1 MTDQTPQSQERS
13 EGRQPGREPRDAAFW
28 ARNAGTLKAPEGTTG
43 ANVEG
48 RRVVG
53 PLQGFGKMW
62 QKTYRVRLE
71 GASAS
76 PAEVVGAWR
85 ENFPELSGF
94 GAEGF
99 RVPSGGLVPG
109 AVALLGSLS
118 GVMVLYSDEESF
130 TYMTPEGH
138 PFSGWITFSAH
149 ADEDATTVAQAQ
161 LLIRAND
168 PLYELMMP
176 LGLHAVEDRT
186 WQRTLKNVA
195 ARFDA
200 TGEVETRV
208 VCVDPR
214 RQWRRY
220 TNIRH
225 NALVLTTLHKVVTP
239 LRWKKRS
246 DKRLQATGVRHQ
258 QEPENLRP
266 DA

>member
-1 MTDQTPQSQERS
+1 MTAPHHHPEEAGQ
-13 EGRQPGREPRDAAFW
+13 PRDAAHW
-28 ARNAGTLKAPEGTTG
+28 ARYVETLKAPEGTVG
-43 ANVEG
+43 LNVDG

-71 GASAS
+71 GASPS
-76 PAEVVGAWR
+76 EVVEAWR
-85 ENFPELSGF
+85 TRFPELSGF
-94 GAEGF
+94 GERGF

-149 ADEDATTVAQAQ
+149 SDEAGSTVAQAQ

-176 LGLHAVEDRT
+176 LGLHKLEDRT

-195 ARFDA
+195 AYFGA
-200 TGEVETRV
+200 NGEVETRV
-208 VCVDPR
+208 VCVDPK

-220 TNIRH
+220 KNIRH
-225 NALVLTTLHKVVTP
+225 NALVLSALHAITTP
-239 LRWKKRS
+239 LRWIS
-246 DKRLQATGVRHQ
+246 
-258 QEPENLRP
+258 RP
-266 DA
+266 ASPDRWRGGSA

>member
-1 MTDQTPQSQERS
+1 MTAQNPRP
-13 EGRQPGREPRDAAFW
+13 EGARQPRDAAYW
-28 ARNAGTLKAPEGTTG
+28 AHYVEALKVPEGAVG
-43 ANVEG
+43 PNVEG

-62 QKTYRVRLE
+62 QKTYRARLS

-76 PAEVVGAWR
+76 PAEVIEAWR
-85 ENFPELSGF
+85 ERFPELSGF
-94 GAEGF
+94 GERGF

-109 AVALLGSLS
+109 AVALLGGLS

-138 PFSGWITFSAH
+138 PFSGWITFSAYEE
-149 ADEDATTVAQAQ
+149 EDGATVAQAH

-176 LGLHAVEDRT
+176 LGLHKVEDRT
-186 WQRTLKNVA
+186 WQRTLRNLA
-195 ARFDA
+195 AYFGA
-200 TGEVETRV
+200 NGEVETRV

-220 TNIRH
+220 GNIWH
-225 NALVLTTLHKVVTP
+225 NALVLSALHALTAP
-239 LRWKKRS
+239 LR
-246 DKRLQATGVRHQ
+246 RLR
-258 QEPENLRP
+258 LRF
-266 DA
+266 AG